1 MSLLHGESHQVLP
14 VGGQPWRLWGEHAA
28 PGTDH
33 FLGSQGVHARSA
45 LFSGLSYTELLLF
58 WPQKSI
64 LVVPG
69 WYLTPESPQPQ
80 AGTPPTSS
88 LSKPRPLQHSLLNPR
103 QWGVS
108 PALGAATGQPSVNG
122 LLVPADWAGWSQE
135 QMVISLPPQ
144 GPLQLRSGP
153 QTAQLCSTHSVART
167 LSSPFV
173 LRMPTPL
180 PSVDPGTEPP

>member
-1 MSLLHGESHQVLP
+1 MRVTRYFPWVGSPEGCGVSALLL
-14 VGGQPWRLWGEHAA
+14 
-28 PGTDH
+28 GTGH
-33 FLGSQGVHARSA
+33 FLGSQGVRARSG

-80 AGTPPTSS
+80 AGTPPNFLPIQAQTSAAFFVEPQTVGYQPCS
-88 LSKPRPLQHSLLNPR
+88 
-103 QWGVS
+103 
-108 PALGAATGQPSVNG
+108 GAATGQPSVNG
-122 LLVPADWAGWSQE
+122 PLVPADWAGQSQE
-135 QMVISLPPQ
+135 QMVISLPLQ

-153 QTAQLCSTHSVART
+153 QTAELCSTRSVART
-167 LSSPFV
+167 PSSPFV
-173 LRMPTPL
+173 LGMPTPL